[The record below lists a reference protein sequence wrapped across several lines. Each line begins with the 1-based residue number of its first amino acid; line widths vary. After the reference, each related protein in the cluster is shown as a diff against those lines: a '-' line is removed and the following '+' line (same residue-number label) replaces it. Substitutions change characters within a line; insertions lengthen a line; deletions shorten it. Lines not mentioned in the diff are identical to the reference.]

1 MAWTQYG
8 KACEVRDDLE
18 KSMKEIVLNPQIYN
32 DTYIEA
38 RKAREQWKHIED
50 CVRELEHQQ
59 QRRNGVDNSPLPF
72 WPLDTQIRV
81 LVAMRFFEWYFHE
94 QGRVRGSGMG
104 PEDMQQP

>member
-8 KACEVRDDLE
+8 KACEMREDLE
-18 KSMKEIVLNPQIYN
+18 KSMKEIVLNPEIYD

-38 RKAREQWKHIED
+38 TKARKQWEHIEH
-50 CVRELEHQQ
+50 CVRELEK
-59 QRRNGVDNSPLPF
+59 QRGEDGPLPF
-72 WPLDTQIRV
+72 WPLDTKIRV

-94 QGRVRGSGMG
+94 QGRVRGTGVG